1 MSLNR
6 REMLHLGAAGAGGL
20 LMTAAAASSP
30 IPSALYVRP
39 LPPIAPIQPVIRTP
53 LAPAG
58 IDPALFARAKAALD
72 SHSRSIVARDFI
84 GIADFSQHSHLPRF
98 HLVHLPSGHVESH
111 AVAHGKGS
119 DLGHSGYLESFSNQ
133 NGSEATSNGT
143 YITAETYE
151 GKYGH
156 SMRVKGLDWSNN
168 NAESRAIVIHNA
180 WYAEPDVIE
189 QHGKLGRSQGCFAFS
204 RASQWNVMSRL
215 GGGHMIYADK
225 LA

>member
-1 MSLNR
+1 M
-6 REMLHLGAAGAGGL
+6 
-20 LMTAAAASSP
+20 
-30 IPSALYVRP
+30 
-39 LPPIAPIQPVIRTP
+39 APV
-53 LAPAG
+53 G

-72 SHSRSIVARDFI
+72 SHGRSFVARDFI

-98 HLVHLPSGHVESH
+98 HIVHLPTGHVESH

-133 NGSEATSNGT
+133 NGSEATSNGA

-180 WYAEPDVIE
+180 WYAEPEVIE

-215 GGGHMIYADK
+215 GGGRMIYADK
-225 LA
+225 LS